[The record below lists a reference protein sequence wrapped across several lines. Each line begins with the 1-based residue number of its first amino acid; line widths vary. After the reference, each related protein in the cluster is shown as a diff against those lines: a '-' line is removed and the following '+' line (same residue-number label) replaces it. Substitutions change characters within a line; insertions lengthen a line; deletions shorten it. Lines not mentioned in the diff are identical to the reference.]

1 MTHRR
6 TRFEPPEP
14 AAAEPFVVLDL
25 DPALVAPSFMP
36 DRMELVDE
44 NYRALR
50 ASIAAKGQIAPI
62 LVRPHPDEPGRY
74 QAACGHRRV
83 RAAADLGRS
92 VRCILR
98 PLADRELVIA
108 QGQENS
114 ARANLSFIER
124 ARFAQALQERRYG
137 RDTIMLALSI
147 DKSTASRLLSVCR
160 RLPMDV
166 IEAVGPAPAAGRERW
181 MRLARAFAKR
191 AVERPV
197 DPLLERLDFIDAPSD
212 QRFAMLYEHL
222 AAVAPLPRPDA
233 ELRRRQFR
241 FGLTTATA
249 TVTDRVFTLRTDR
262 AIGRRFG
269 AFLLSRLDQLYEEY
283 AIGVRKSPSIRHSLG
298 R

>member
-1 MTHRR
+1 M
-6 TRFEPPEP
+6 
-14 AAAEPFVVLDL
+14 EPFVVLDL
-25 DPALVAPSFMP
+25 DPGLLAPSFMP
-36 DRMELVDE
+36 DRMEPTDE
-44 NYRALR
+44 SYRALR

-74 QAACGHRRV
+74 QVACGHRRV

-98 PLADRELVIA
+98 PLGDRELVIA

-147 DKSTASRLLSVCR
+147 DKSTVSRLLAVCR
-160 RLPMDV
+160 RLPLDI

-181 MRLARAFAKR
+181 MRLARAYAKR
-191 AVERPV
+191 ALERPV
-197 DPLLERLDFIDAPSD
+197 DPLLEREDFIAAPSD

-222 AAVAPLPRPDA
+222 AGAAPLPRLDA
-233 ELRRRQFR
+233 ELRRREFR

-249 TVTDRVFTLRTDR
+249 TVTDRVFTLRTHR
-262 AIGRRFG
+262 ALGRPFG

-283 AIGVRKSPSIRHSLG
+283 AFGVRKSPSIRHTLG